1 MAEYELNVRLLP
13 CAHTAAEWASSTYK
27 DKILKANEIGYEKD
41 TGRYKVGDGETK
53 WASLPWA
60 AAEKLS
66 SNAGSATQPVYF
78 SGGKPVACTYSL
90 NKTVPA
96 DAKFTDTNTW
106 RGIQNNLT
114 STSTTESLS
123 AAQGKILNE
132 KFANYLAVGGT
143 AVAAKKLVSAVTLSS
158 YAFTP
163 STYIA
168 DGEVVGLWNNNS
180 STDTNGYPVANT
192 SGGILFGRTNAAV
205 VMAARAGQT
214 VPTIYVKQYY
224 QSWGDWALLLHSGNY
239 TSYTV
244 KKDGTGATG
253 TWGISIT
260 GNAKTA
266 TSATKATNDSKDQA
280 ITSYIRSLSISGTTI
295 TYTKGD
301 GTTGTLTTQDNN
313 TNNKVTQTNT
323 TGSANYRVLFSAT
336 ADDTTRTEGARKSAK
351 LLFNPSTGVLTAT
364 TFNGALSGNASTAT
378 NADKLDGYHANNIYN
393 GFKHTI
399 ANANTTNTH
408 VCIATITIGGTS
420 LSMAGFTAI
429 FSNRECLDNSSFI
442 LTLALRRNSTSAS
455 GTGYEFYYTP
465 IQGSAPRE
473 IFIRSDDGVT
483 FKVYFTSAA
492 SQWTTYYNVTPL
504 MTEGTV
510 SFSSTGVTSSGILSG
525 TVLKASAS
533 IGGVVKSAETLTTAR
548 NINGTSFNGSADI
561 TTANWGTAR
570 TLTIGNTGKSVN
582 GSAAVSWSLAEIG
595 AAPASGSNNYVRVY
609 NSNNVG
615 QSSTVTVNDLAK
627 QHAAV
632 AMIYAATDNPTGASK
647 WVHVWN
653 QSWSNGTNTSWVSQ
667 IALGVN
673 NSNGMWYRTT
683 QGTIV
688 GAAWKRVLDSS
699 NFSSYALPLAGGT
712 MNAGASII
720 MPEKSGSLGT
730 AHIKIYDNSNYGLR
744 MDAEAI
750 QIWSGAADIAD
761 ATSFSEIF
769 SGYIYTSG
777 YLQAGTTLT
786 VGSNAYFKAASNYFY
801 NGSYYTIINRP
812 SASANYTL
820 YLPSATGQLVYHT
833 NDTAIGGTAKPVYI
847 AASGAA
853 TACSSTVGS
862 TSKPVYM
869 NAGTITALSAT
880 VGSSSRPMY
889 SNAGTLTAIT
899 SVAVAYGGT
908 GATTAAGARGNLG
921 AMAAISANGYYG
933 MGDPSGATNVWIR
946 TTSKG
951 IIPYQSGSAG
961 SGHGSLGASSW
972 YFSAAYIDNIYGYF
986 NGNLSGTAAYA
997 SRLVLPRVT
1006 ADVSYQPGNG
1016 IYEVKEFSN
1025 TSTNLP
1031 SAHWYH
1037 VFTGQGSDA
1046 NYNTQL
1052 ALGMTTEQIHYRYR
1066 SGGTWGSWHRVYT
1079 SNYHPLADTAYALFV
1094 KSSNTITSTT
1104 NDTTA
1109 KWGAYNTSIHWYTKT
1124 GQLTDQP
1131 SQYGYILNVGTG
1143 SEVHQIW
1150 MTQSSGNM
1158 LHRGGNA
1165 SGWNGSWRILFD
1177 TSNYTS
1183 YVVPKTG
1190 GTFTGAVTISG
1201 SNALNVGTQ
1210 LKMWSDGEGG
1220 NIRLFT
1226 KTSTTN
1232 CFEFD
1237 GYDGNLRLYYST
1249 NGGGSAS
1256 ASWSWKTNGLFMSP
1270 YIGVNGNNTSYRLY
1284 VVGTSY
1290 LSSTVTSAGEFIST
1304 TANGFRITQGNYGA
1318 FFRNDGSAFYLLFT
1332 ASGSQT
1338 GSWNSLRPF
1347 TANLSNGYV
1356 TIGNGLGVGA
1366 ANTGY
1371 TFNVT
1376 GTSRF
1381 SGKMTL
1387 FGSVNASNANAP
1399 FNGAIEI
1406 REAGLVTTSQSAI
1419 TYAPKIGFH
1428 WGGRVASALA
1438 LHSDNYFYRVSN
1450 NGTAYKIVDKA
1461 CFSLSGTTL
1470 TITV

>member
-1 MAEYELNVRLLP
+1 MAEYTLNARVRHARKPEATWTSENPVLLQ
-13 CAHTAAEWASSTYK
+13 
-27 DKILKANEIGYEKD
+27 DEIGFVKE
-41 TGRYKVGDGETK
+41 TGRFKIGDGTTA
-53 WASLPWA
+53 WNSLSYATVDPIAHSA
-60 AAEKLS
+60 ALITSGTLS
-66 SNAGSATQPVYF
+66 SNRLP
-78 SGGKPVACTYSL
+78 
-90 NKTVPA
+90 TVPVSKGGTGA
-96 DAKFTDTNTW
+96 TS
-106 RGIQNNLT
+106 LT
-114 STSTTESLS
+114 SGQALIGNGTGAVTTRAITNITAKGALAWTSDIGGNLINLNTLAYWNGAYSGTSSNLS
-123 AAQGKILNE
+123 YCNRGAFGTIVTKAAGD
-132 KFANYLAVGGT
+132 YLAVGGT
-143 AVAAKKLVSAVTLSS
+143 AAAAKKLVANATISTYSNIV
-158 YAFTP
+158 P
-163 STYIA
+163 SDYIA
-168 DGEVVGLWNNNS
+168 DGGVVGLHNS
-180 STDTNGYPVANT
+180 NASDSNGYPAANS
-192 SGGILFGRTNAAV
+192 SGAILFGKTNAGV
-205 VMAARAGQT
+205 LMAARAGQT
-214 VPTIYVKQYY
+214 IPTIYVKQYY
-224 QSWGDWALLLHSGNY
+224 QSWGDWALLLHSSNY

-253 TWGISIT
+253 TWGISIS
-260 GNAKTA
+260 GNAATASSATKVANALSINGKSFNGSAAINVGTIGIGYGGTGATTTKEASYNLFNNMNSA
-266 TSATKATNDSKDQA
+266 TSAMTDATIFVFKYASP
-280 ITSYIRSLSISGTTI
+280 STT
-295 TYTKGD
+295 
-301 GTTGTLTTQDNN
+301 N
-313 TNNKVTQTNT
+313 
-323 TGSANYRVLFSAT
+323 GSMY
-336 ADDTTRTEGARKSAK
+336 TRTASYVWTYIKGKISSD
-351 LLFNPSTGVLTAT
+351 LGLTASSY
-364 TFNGALSGNASTAT
+364 GGNAATAT
-378 NADKLDGYHANNIYN
+378 NADKLDGYHVNNIYN

-408 VCIATITIGGTS
+408 VCIATITISGTS
-420 LSMAGFTAI
+420 LSIAGFTAI

-442 LTLALRRNSTSAS
+442 LTLALRRNSTSAD
-455 GTGYEFYYTP
+455 GTGCEFYYMP
-465 IQGSAPRE
+465 IQGNVPKE

-483 FKVYFTSAA
+483 FKVYFTSVAG
-492 SQWTTYYNVTPL
+492 SWTTYYNVTPL

-525 TVLKASAS
+525 TVLKTSAS
-533 IGGVVKSAETLTTAR
+533 IGGVVKSAATLTTAR

-595 AAPASGSNNYVRVY
+595 AAPTSGSNNYVRVY
-609 NSNNVG
+609 NSKNIGN
-615 QSSTVTVNDLAK
+615 SSEVTVNDLAK

-653 QSWSNGTNTSWVSQ
+653 QSWNNGVNTSWVSQ
-667 IALGVN
+667 IALGVG
-673 NSNGMWYRTT
+673 NSNGMWYRTSS
-683 QGTIV
+683 GTIV
-688 GAAWKRVLDSS
+688 GTAWKRILDSS
-699 NFSSYALPLAGGT
+699 NYNSYALPLSGGT
-712 MNAGASII
+712 MNAGAQILI
-720 MPEKSGSLGT
+720 PEKSGSLGT

-750 QIWSGAADIAD
+750 QIWSGAAEVWD

-777 YLQAGTTLT
+777 YLQAGTSLTTGTTATIGTTLT
-786 VGSNAYFKAASNYFY
+786 VKSNAYFKAATNYFY
-801 NGSYYTIINRP
+801 NGSYYTAINRP

-833 NDTAIGGTAKPVYI
+833 NDTAIGDAAKPVYI

-869 NAGTITALSAT
+869 KAGTITALSAT

-899 SVAVAYGGT
+899 AVSTSYGGT
-908 GATTAAGARGNLG
+908 GATTVDGALTNLNAVGVYGRSSISTTINLDNPGVNGFFELRGTSEVTVSG
-921 AMAAISANGYYG
+921 TR
-933 MGDPSGATNVWIR
+933 PSSSWIPFL
-946 TTSKG
+946 SLKSPDN
-951 IIPYQSGSAG
+951 IVMLQLAG
-961 SGHGSLGASSW
+961 SGASFYLRGKQAGSVT
-972 YFSAAYIDNIYGYF
+972 
-986 NGNLSGTAAYA
+986 LSDVAWQTI
-997 SRLVLPRVT
+997 LV
-1006 ADVSYQPGNG
+1006 
-1016 IYEVKEFSN
+1016 
-1025 TSTNLP
+1025 
-1031 SAHWYH
+1031 
-1037 VFTGQGSDA
+1037 
-1046 NYNTQL
+1046 
-1052 ALGMTTEQIHYRYR
+1052 
-1066 SGGTWGSWHRVYT
+1066 
-1079 SNYHPLADTAYALFV
+1079 
-1094 KSSNTITSTT
+1094 
-1104 NDTTA
+1104 
-1109 KWGAYNTSIHWYTKT
+1109 
-1124 GQLTDQP
+1124 
-1131 SQYGYILNVGTG
+1131 
-1143 SEVHQIW
+1143 
-1150 MTQSSGNM
+1150 SGN
-1158 LHRGGNA
+1158 
-1165 SGWNGSWRILFD
+1165 
-1177 TSNYTS
+1177 YTD

-1190 GTFTGAVTISG
+1190 GTFSG
-1201 SNALNVGTQ
+1201 TVKFGSQ
-1210 LKMWSDGEGG
+1210 LHLWSDGEGG

-1249 NGGGSAS
+1249 NSGSAAS
-1256 ASWSWKTNGLFMSP
+1256 TSWSWKTNGLFMTP
-1270 YIGVNGNNTSYRLY
+1270 YLGVNGNNTSYRLY

-1290 LSSTVTSAGEFIST
+1290 LSSTVTSASEFIST
-1304 TANGFRITQGNYGA
+1304 SANGFRITQGNYGA
-1318 FFRNDGSAFYLLFT
+1318 FFRNDGGAFYLLFT

-1366 ANTGY
+1366 ADTGY

-1387 FGSVNASNANAP
+1387 FGSINASNANAP

-1438 LHSDNYFYRVSN
+1438 LHSDNYFYRISN
-1450 NGTAYKIVDKA
+1450 GGGSYKIVDAA